1 MTGKRVGA
9 GVYCR
14 PAKVARKRKPT
25 SGYRSIVRSCV
36 PALGVALGVGL
47 LYGHFA
53 TPQTD
58 VPVVAASLSPP
69 SLSAA
74 ALSTPAPASQWVG
87 ENRVAATFDRLLDTT
102 ASVGPRPV
110 SFSERFA
117 AADFMPA
124 EPRASFDERF
134 PTVWAKAA
142 PAPMDEKA
150 LAAQIAAPAPKPSIV
165 LASLETSVDTSVPM
179 PRARPAEARNERP
192 SGPSQPEVARENDSV
207 ALANAPAEQ
216 PSFFQKL
223 FGAPKPVGPVLAYA
237 PSDGGIPGLT
247 SKNAAAAAGVDRY
260 TAVYDISA
268 KTVYL
273 PDGRRLEAHSGL
285 GNRLDDPRYVGER
298 MRGATPPHIYDL
310 SMRESLFHGVQAI
323 RLKPVGG
330 EGNVYGRTGLLAHTY
345 MLGPNGDSNG
355 CVSFRNYDQFLRAF
369 RSGEIKRLLVVAK
382 L

>member
-14 PAKVARKRKPT
+14 PAKVARRRKPT

-36 PALGVALGVGL
+36 PALGVALGAGL
-47 LYGHFA
+47 LYGQFSSS
-53 TPQTD
+53 PQAD
-58 VPVVAASLSPP
+58 LPVVTASFTPP
-69 SLSAA
+69 SISAA
-74 ALSTPAPASQWVG
+74 ALAPAPASQWVG
-87 ENRVAATFDRLLDTT
+87 ENRVGATFDRLLDTT
-102 ASVGPRPV
+102 ASIGPQPD
-110 SFSERFA
+110 SFSERLA
-117 AADFMPA
+117 NADFTPSAPA
-124 EPRASFDERF
+124 ASFDERF
-134 PTVWAKAA
+134 PSAWAKAA
-142 PAPMDEKA
+142 PVPQDEKA

-165 LASLETSVDTSVPM
+165 LASLETSVPM
-179 PRARPAEARNERP
+179 PRARPTEARVDRA
-192 SGPSQPEVARENDSV
+192 SGPSRPEVARENDTV

-223 FGAPKPVGPVLAYA
+223 FSSPKFGPVLAYA

-247 SKNAAAAAGVDRY
+247 SKPAALSGIDRY

-273 PDGRRLEAHSGL
+273 PDGTRLEAHSGL
-285 GNRLDDPRYVGER
+285 GSRLDDPRYVSER

-310 SMRESLFHGVQAI
+310 SLRESLFHGVQAI
-323 RLKPVGG
+323 RLNPVGG

-355 CVSFRNYDQFLRAF
+355 CVSFRNYDRFLRAY
-369 RSGEIKRLLVVAK
+369 RDGEVKRLLVVAK